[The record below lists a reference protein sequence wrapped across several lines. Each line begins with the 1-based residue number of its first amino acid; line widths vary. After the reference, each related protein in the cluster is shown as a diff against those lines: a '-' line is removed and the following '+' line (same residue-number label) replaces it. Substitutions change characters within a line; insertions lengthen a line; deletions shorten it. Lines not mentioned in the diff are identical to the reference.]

1 MLEVK
6 SQANSEEIF
15 KQNQRHFWL
24 KPLAF
29 NCIVS
34 CQQLCKMQK
43 CNFIGWMRSVKMIEY
58 IDILM
63 AMQMQQTLFND
74 VILVENNVP

>member
-1 MLEVK
+1 
-6 SQANSEEIF
+6 
-15 KQNQRHFWL
+15 
-24 KPLAF
+24 
-29 NCIVS
+29 
-34 CQQLCKMQK
+34 
-43 CNFIGWMRSVKMIEY
+43 MIEY

>member
-1 MLEVK
+1 
-6 SQANSEEIF
+6 
-15 KQNQRHFWL
+15 
-24 KPLAF
+24 
-29 NCIVS
+29 
-34 CQQLCKMQK
+34 
-43 CNFIGWMRSVKMIEY
+43 MIEH

>member
-1 MLEVK
+1 MTFLTQTVGV
-6 SQANSEEIF
+6 QLYNVNNSA
-15 KQNQRHFWL
+15 K
-24 KPLAF
+24 
-29 NCIVS
+29 C
-34 CQQLCKMQK
+34 K
-43 CNFIGWMRSVKMIEY
+43 CNFIGWMRSVKMIEH